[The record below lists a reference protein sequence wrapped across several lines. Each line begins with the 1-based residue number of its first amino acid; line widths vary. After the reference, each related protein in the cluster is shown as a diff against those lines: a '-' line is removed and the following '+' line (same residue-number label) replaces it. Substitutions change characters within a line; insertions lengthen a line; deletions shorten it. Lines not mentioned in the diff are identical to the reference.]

1 MQIEVSAAKMYGLPL
16 STQWDLAANP
26 AVPSSSSPSSGGKTF
41 ILYANKEVLQEMPYA
56 CDVLVPLAWISHW
69 SRVYQFVTSL
79 EPSLLQQQPPVHQF
93 LRAATLPR
101 HQAVSWGAEPPAFP
115 DSESTGRAVRA
126 NAVVP
131 SISLK
136 QTCLVP
142 RGIKMPSAHHQTAP
156 LADRALGVFLLFQ
169 AIRFLHDASRPRMPN
184 TCL

>member
-1 MQIEVSAAKMYGLPL
+1 MAFPFPHSGIWLRIQQCPPLPL
-16 STQWDLAANP
+16 HPVVDKQVFCTQT
-26 AVPSSSSPSSGGKTF
+26 K
-41 ILYANKEVLQEMPYA
+41 VLQEMPYA
-56 CDVLVPLAWISHW
+56 CDVLVPLVWISHRSCIYW
-69 SRVYQFVTSL
+69 FVTSL

-93 LRAATLPR
+93 LRAATLPW
-101 HQAVSWGAEPPAFP
+101 HQAVSWGAEPPAYP
-115 DSESTGRAVRA
+115 DSESTGRAARA

-136 QTCLVP
+136 QTCLVSS